1 MCIVSTVNGRE
12 AVGGAVDEER
22 FEVERWKAKPQ
33 CEFEEFLLR
42 EEPSWIVAKLF
53 LSASF
58 DFALT
63 PSLPSNTR
71 THVYHGKALI
81 LMGEEKDGRSTSPLQ
96 KAIPSAVRAR
106 LSRLATKAITT
117 RFGSPSVAL
126 QTPF

>member
-12 AVGGAVDEER
+12 AVGGAVGEER
-22 FEVERWKAKPQ
+22 FEVKRWKAKPQ

-63 PSLPSNTR
+63 PHSIS
-71 THVYHGKALI
+71 
-81 LMGEEKDGRSTSPLQ
+81 
-96 KAIPSAVRAR
+96 AI
-106 LSRLATKAITT
+106 
-117 RFGSPSVAL
+117 
-126 QTPF
+126 

>member
-12 AVGGAVDEER
+12 AVGGAVGEER

-71 THVYHGKALI
+71 KHVYHGKALI
-81 LMGEEKDGRSTSPLQ
+81 LMEEGKDGRSTSPLQ

-117 RFGSPSVAL
+117 RFGCPSVAL